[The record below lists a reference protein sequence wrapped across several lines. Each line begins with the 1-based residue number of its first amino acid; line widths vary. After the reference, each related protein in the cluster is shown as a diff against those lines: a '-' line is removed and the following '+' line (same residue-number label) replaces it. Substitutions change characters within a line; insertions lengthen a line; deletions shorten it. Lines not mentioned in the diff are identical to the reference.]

1 MSQITDIAKMYNI
14 ITAKLK
20 HSQLPVS
27 LREFSEMVDLAGEKP
42 IRIRDCLK
50 QLHKKGMVRK
60 VPISTSIDLRERV
73 GYEWA
78 GNKFHVPIGLVK
90 AIQEMPNQNSTKTTE
105 QADDIRIKVNVD
117 HSVTIITKA
126 IRITIEVPT

>member
-20 HSQLPVS
+20 HSSLPVS

-90 AIQEMPNQNSTKTTE
+90 AIQELPNQNSTKIAE
-105 QADDIRIKVNVD
+105 QADDIRIKVNAD

-126 IRITIEVPT
+126 IRITIEVPI